1 MGIETYLFKIKFKH
15 PVLEENLV
23 DLFDKIGMTH
33 LVNKSEK
40 RTNNKYGLFY
50 FELRTTNGLTEAE
63 CLLAPKDTS
72 LREFSLR
79 FSIISPKSVIE
90 QTFTLLNRLNELTP
104 ISVYDTEIN
113 NHIYRQLQ
121 KARKVD
127 NFFKGIEG
135 STQEVTIDRMCYI
148 DLDVNNF
155 LKIDSGIRKRKIIIR
170 NDTGVVIESGSATV
184 NYINNNGIYDKYIG
198 WIKHEI

>member
-1 MGIETYLFKIKFKH
+1 MGLETYLFKIKFKH
-15 PVLEENLV
+15 PIQEENLV

-50 FELRTTNGLTEAE
+50 FELRTNDGLTEAE
-63 CLLAPKDTS
+63 CLLAPKDKS

-90 QTFTLLNRLNELTP
+90 QTFALLNRLNEVTP
-104 ISVYDTEIN
+104 ISVYDTEVN

-135 STQEVTIDRMCYI
+135 STQEDTIERMCYI
-148 DLDVNNF
+148 NLDVNDFFKNEP
-155 LKIDSGIRKRKIIIR
+155 GIRKRNIIIE
-170 NDTGVVIESGSATV
+170 NDTGVIIESGSATF
-184 NYINNNGIYDKYIG
+184 NYINNNGTHDKYIG
-198 WIKHEI
+198 WINDEI